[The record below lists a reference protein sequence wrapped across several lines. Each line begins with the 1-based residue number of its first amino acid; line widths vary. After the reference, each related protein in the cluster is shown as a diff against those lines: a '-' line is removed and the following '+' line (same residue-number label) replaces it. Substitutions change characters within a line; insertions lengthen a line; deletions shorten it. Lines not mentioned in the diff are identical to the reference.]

1 MAHLNIIVAYHSGKV
16 DLDKFFKNKKFKKL
30 DEIFFEK
37 FDLVAIWN
45 FE

>member
-1 MAHLNIIVAYHSGKV
+1 MAHPNIIVAYHSGKV
-16 DLDKFFKNKKFKKL
+16 DLDKFFQKIKNLKYWMR
-30 DEIFFEK
+30 FFEK